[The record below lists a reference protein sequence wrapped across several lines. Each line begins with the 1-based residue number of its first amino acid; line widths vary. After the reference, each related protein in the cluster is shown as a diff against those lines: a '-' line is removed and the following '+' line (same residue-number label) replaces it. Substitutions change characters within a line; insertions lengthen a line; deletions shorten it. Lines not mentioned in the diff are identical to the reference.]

1 MTDEK
6 FIVNFLNRHYSVIL
20 DNVDVMVTENETKYK
35 YRFDYFVTHR
45 FNVIIGNYY
54 IDDNRSSFDV
64 VKGWY
69 LGLKEKLTKDLFD
82 YLQNNSSK
90 YSATEGLNV
99 ILKKFGNKNK
109 YSVDFITGYFHS
121 YYNEFVIGPRVEKYL
136 KNYKSG
142 VKYQELS
149 ENFDKQLSLDTYK
162 QVEYA
167 KELLYKWYSKNIINN
182 KVNEFFQELVI
193 TMGPRNWVVSWIG
206 HGLLTKEKMHK
217 YFIGESEII
226 YEFIENAYDEWYA
239 NAVVAASERYISSN
253 SGFLI

>member
-6 FIVNFLNRHYSVIL
+6 FIVKFLNRHYSVIL
-20 DNVDVMVTENETKYK
+20 DNLDVMVVEEETKNK

-54 IDDNRSSFDV
+54 IDDKRSSFDIAR
-64 VKGWY
+64 GWF
-69 LGLKEKLTKDLFD
+69 LDFKEKLTKDLFD
-82 YLQNNSSK
+82 YLKDYGYK
-90 YSATEGLNV
+90 YSATEGLHK

-109 YSVDFITGYFHS
+109 YSDDFITSYFHS
-121 YYNEFVIGPRVEKYL
+121 YYNEYIIGPRVEKYL
-136 KNYKSG
+136 KNYQSG
-142 VKYQELS
+142 IKYQELS
-149 ENFDKQLSLDTYK
+149 ENFDKELSLDTYK

-167 KELLYKWYSKNIINN
+167 KDLLYKWYSQNVIND
-182 KVNEFFQELVI
+182 KVQEFFRELVI
-193 TMGPRNWVVSWIG
+193 TMGPRNWLVTWIG
-206 HGLLTKEKMHK
+206 HGPLTKEKMHK

-253 SGFLI
+253 SGF